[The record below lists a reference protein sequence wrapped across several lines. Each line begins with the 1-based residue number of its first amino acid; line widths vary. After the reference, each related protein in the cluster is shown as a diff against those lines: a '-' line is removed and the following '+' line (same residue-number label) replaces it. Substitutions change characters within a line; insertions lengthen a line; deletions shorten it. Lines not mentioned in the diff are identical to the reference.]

1 MFTPPKINALRRMK
15 LEEIVTKLEQIE
27 QQAGLT
33 ISEYPHGLTVERQ
46 RLIVGLARQLR
57 MHVRD
62 QLRQGR
68 RNEEAALHEPAP
80 AMAMPEESTTRLRA
94 VRLGTASNAE

>member
-1 MFTPPKINALRRMK
+1 MK

-27 QQAGLT
+27 QQAALT

-62 QLRQGR
+62 QLRQGKR
-68 RNEEAALHEPAP
+68 SPDVPEPMRVHAVDESSHLH
-80 AMAMPEESTTRLRA
+80 A
-94 VRLGTASNAE
+94 VPDPRTASKNG

>member
-1 MFTPPKINALRRMK
+1 MK

-27 QQAGLT
+27 QQAALT

-57 MHVRD
+57 MHMRD

-68 RNEEAALHEPAP
+68 RNEEPVVQDEVAH
-80 AMAMPEESTTRLRA
+80 LRP
-94 VRLGTASNAE
+94 VRLGAASNTD

>member
-1 MFTPPKINALRRMK
+1 MK

-27 QQAGLT
+27 QQASLT

-62 QLRQGR
+62 QLRQGKR
-68 RNEEAALHEPAP
+68 APDLKEPVRVHALD
-80 AMAMPEESTTRLRA
+80 ESSHLHA
-94 VRLGTASNAE
+94 VPGGRTASNTE

>member
-1 MFTPPKINALRRMK
+1 MK

-27 QQAGLT
+27 QQAALT

-57 MHVRD
+57 MHMRD

-68 RNEEAALHEPAP
+68 RNEEPVVQDDTP
-80 AMAMPEESTTRLRA
+80 GGGSCSDKVWRGCWSSSRLA
-94 VRLGTASNAE
+94 